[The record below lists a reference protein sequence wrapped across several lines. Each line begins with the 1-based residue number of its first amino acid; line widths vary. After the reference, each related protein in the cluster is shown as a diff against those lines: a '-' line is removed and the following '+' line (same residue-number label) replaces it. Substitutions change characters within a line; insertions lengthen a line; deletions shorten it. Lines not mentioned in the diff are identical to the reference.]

1 MNYLKLFFF
10 PLLLIIQTIY
20 LIFLFSRNFF
30 YDLNILSE
38 KKKNVS
44 IISVGSLKLGG
55 AGKTPLVEYLIKNF
69 NNTNL
74 AVLSR
79 GYKRNTKGFL
89 LANKNHSSEKIG
101 DEPLQIINNNPDLLV
116 AVCENRVNGVEKL
129 ITFNKNLKTVILD
142 DGFQHRSLFRN
153 LNILVTE
160 YDFLYC
166 NDSLFPLGNLR
177 EYKAG
182 SKRADIIVITKCPK
196 KISEEEKIKI
206 KNKLSVLENQKIFFS
221 FIRYKSPLNYL
232 NNKIET
238 LNIKHKY
245 FLLTGIGN
253 SKPLLNYLSNNK
265 IKFSHFK
272 YSDHHNFKEI
282 ELKNLI
288 QKGKHMK
295 IEKLILTEKD
305 FYRLGA
311 EKLNLIKSYFDIL
324 ILKIEFDFINEEK
337 AIFNEQI
344 RKFI

>member
-10 PLLLIIQTIY
+10 PLLLIIQSIY
-20 LIFLFSRNFF
+20 LIFLILRNFF
-30 YDLNILSE
+30 YDHNILSE

-69 NNTNL
+69 NNTYL

-116 AVCENRVNGVEKL
+116 AVCENRFNGVEKL
-129 ITFNKNLKTVILD
+129 ITINKNLKTVILD

-196 KISEEEKIKI
+196 EISEEEKIKI

-221 FIRYKSPLNYL
+221 FIRYKSPVYYFNDKNEELSLKN
-232 NNKIET
+232 E
-238 LNIKHKY
+238 Y

-265 IKFSHFK
+265 IKFNHFR
-272 YSDHHNFKEI
+272 YSDHHNFKKV

-288 QKGKHMK
+288 QKGKYMK
-295 IEKLILTEKD
+295 VKKLILTEKD
-305 FYRLGA
+305 FYRLGS

-337 AIFNEQI
+337 TMFNKQI

>member
-10 PLLLIIQTIY
+10 PLFLIIQIIY
-20 LIFLFSRNFF
+20 LIFLILRNFF
-30 YDLNILSE
+30 YDINILSE
-38 KKKNVS
+38 KKKNVN
-44 IISVGSLKLGG
+44 IICVGSLKLGG

-69 NNTNL
+69 NNNNL

-89 LANKNHSSEKIG
+89 LVNENDSSEKIG

-116 AVCENRVNGVEKL
+116 AVCENRANGVEKL
-129 ITFNKNLKTVILD
+129 ISVNKNLKTVILD

-196 KISEEEKIKI
+196 EISEEEKIKI
-206 KNKLSVLENQKIFFS
+206 RNKLSVLKNQKIFFS
-221 FIRYKSPLNYL
+221 FVNYKSPVNYL
-232 NNKIET
+232 NNKTEK
-238 LNIKHKY
+238 LSLKDEY

-253 SKPLLNYLSNNK
+253 SKPLLNYLLNNK
-265 IKFSHFK
+265 IKFSHFR

-288 QKGKHMK
+288 QKGKYMK

-337 AIFNEQI
+337 TMFNKQI

>member
-10 PLLLIIQTIY
+10 PLLLIIQIIY
-20 LIFLFSRNFF
+20 LIFLILRNFF
-30 YDLNILSE
+30 YDINILSE
-38 KKKNVS
+38 KKKNVN
-44 IISVGSLKLGG
+44 IICVGSLKLGG

-69 NNTNL
+69 NNNDL

-89 LANKNHSSEKIG
+89 LANKNDSSEKIG

-116 AVCENRVNGVEKL
+116 AVCENRANGVEKL
-129 ITFNKNLKTVILD
+129 ISVNKNLKTVILD

-196 KISEEEKIKI
+196 EISEEEKNKI
-206 KNKLSVLENQKIFFS
+206 KNELPILENQKIFFS
-221 FIRYKSPLNYL
+221 FIRYKSPVNYL
-232 NNKIET
+232 NNKTEK
-238 LNIKHKY
+238 LSPKDEY

-253 SKPLLNYLSNNK
+253 SKPLFNYLSNNK
-265 IKFSHFK
+265 IKFSHFR
-272 YSDHHNFKEI
+272 YTDHHNFKEI

-288 QKGKHMK
+288 QKGKNMK
-295 IEKLILTEKD
+295 IEKLIMTEKD
-305 FYRLGA
+305 FYRLG
-311 EKLNLIKSYFDIL
+311 EVKLNLIKSYFDIL

-337 AIFNEQI
+337 TIFNEQI

>member
-10 PLLLIIQTIY
+10 PLLLTIQSIY
-20 LIFLFSRNFF
+20 LIFLILRNFF
-30 YDLNILSE
+30 YDLKILSE

-129 ITFNKNLKTVILD
+129 ITINKNLKTVILD

-196 KISEEEKIKI
+196 EISEEEKIKI

-221 FIRYKSPLNYL
+221 FISYKSPLYYFNDKTEEL
-232 NNKIET
+232 SLKDE
-238 LNIKHKY
+238 Y

-253 SKPLLNYLSNNK
+253 SKPLFNYLSNNK

-288 QKGKHMK
+288 QKGQYMK
-295 IEKLILTEKD
+295 IKKLILTEKD
-305 FYRLGA
+305 FYRLGS

-337 AIFNEQI
+337 TMFNKQI